1 MALAE
6 AARFFTRFEASLA
19 KARLDAAD
27 IPSFLFDMEMNWGG
41 MDLGVVPA
49 RLMVDDEDLG
59 RGPRACSPRA
69 LDSACCVICSNTPM
83 YVSTG
88 GTGDE

>member
-27 IPSFLFDMEMNWGG
+27 IPCFLFDMEMNWGG

-49 RLMVDDEDLG
+49 RLMVDDEDLD
-59 RGPRACSPRA
+59 AARA
-69 LDSACCVICSNTPM
+69 LLAEDA
-83 YVSTG
+83 
-88 GTGDE
+88 